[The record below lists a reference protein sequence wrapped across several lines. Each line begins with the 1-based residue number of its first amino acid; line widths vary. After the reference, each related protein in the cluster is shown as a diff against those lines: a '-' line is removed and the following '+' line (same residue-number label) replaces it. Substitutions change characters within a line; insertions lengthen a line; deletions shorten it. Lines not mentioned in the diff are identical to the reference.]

1 MSTNTIDIDPDAL
14 DRFMGQF
21 VTDLGATLSAALV
34 VIGDELGLYRALD
47 EAGPLN
53 ADALAARTGT
63 DPRYVREWLSN
74 QAAGGYVTYDASSDT
89 FRLTP
94 EQSLALAQE
103 GSPAFVPGAFQLA
116 TALIRDAPTIRDA
129 FRTGRASAGTST
141 TMTCSSG
148 PSGSF
153 VPATAP
159 TSSRPGY
166 RRLTG
171 SSPSSATAPWSPMS
185 AADTAPRR

>member
-63 DPRYVREWLSN
+63 DARYVREWLSN
-74 QAAGGYVTYDASSDT
+74 QAAGGYVSYDASSDT
-89 FRLTP
+89 FLADARAVAGPGPGGQPGLRAGGVPVGHGADQGRADDPRRVPQRGGRRLARARP
-94 EQSLALAQE
+94 RPVRRDRAVLPSRLQRQPRL
-103 GSPAFVPGAFQLA
+103 GLA
-116 TALIRDAPTIRDA
+116 TGA
-129 FRTGRASAGTST
+129 
-141 TMTCSSG
+141 
-148 PSGSF
+148 
-153 VPATAP
+153 
-159 TSSRPGY
+159 
-166 RRLTG
+166 
-171 SSPSSATAPWSPMS
+171 
-185 AADTAPRR
+185 